1 MKLSPRQGR
10 YLFFIINALIG
21 LIGLV
26 VAYVLWQYYQEEG
39 GFYAKYVAVAAVL
52 SGLLALRQWLA
63 KEQPERGG
71 EIAGLFRYGGD
82 AVIRHYSL
90 RWMLTRANILP
101 YPFSD
106 RRLVAF
112 LDAMNDRILLRR
124 VGGGWTFTHRYLLN
138 YFADLT

>member
-39 GFYAKYVAVAAVL
+39 GFYAKYVEVAAVL

-71 EIAGLFRYGGD
+71 KLPGCLVTGAMRLSAITLYAGC
-82 AVIRHYSL
+82 
-90 RWMLTRANILP
+90 
-101 YPFSD
+101 
-106 RRLVAF
+106 
-112 LDAMNDRILLRR
+112 
-124 VGGGWTFTHRYLLN
+124 
-138 YFADLT
+138 